1 MNLEKAKEF
10 FSAYYEG
17 SLEAG
22 LRESFERR
30 LKTDA
35 VLRGEYEAFER
46 TMLELEG
53 LKFLTVPV
61 PEDLNERIAQR
72 LDKHIHDQKRVSSAG
87 WTGWIRNLAFA
98 GLAAAAVFGAILTI
112 SRGGGDASQASVV
125 TASGSPQLQAKASD
139 RDVLLTYNVK
149 GSETVTVR
157 NSDGIEL
164 TKVSLKDQTW
174 ENTLTNPLASSAL
187 FHVEIAGT
195 GEHVQLVLPG
205 TARETA
211 KTGDGTLIDF
221 AKALSGFYRLPV
233 MVRAKDT
240 ARSVRWDFREA
251 DVTKAASTALAPE
264 SNAQL
269 TVAGV
274 LVIQ

>member
-30 LKTDA
+30 LKADA
-35 VLRGEYEAFER
+35 ALRSEYEAFEQ

-61 PEDLNERIAQR
+61 PEDLHERIAQR
-72 LDKHIHDQKRVSSAG
+72 LDKHVHEQKRVGATGFAG
-87 WTGWIRNLAFA
+87 WMRNLAFA
-98 GLAAAAVFGAILTI
+98 GLAAAAVFGAILSI
-112 SRGGGDASQASVV
+112 PRGGGNATQASVV
-125 TASGSPQLQAKASD
+125 STNAPEQLQAKAND
-139 RDVLLTYNVK
+139 RDVLLTYRVT
-149 GSETVTVR
+149 GTETVTVR

-174 ENTLTNPLASSAL
+174 ENTLRNPLGVAAV

-195 GEHVQLVLPG
+195 GEKVQLILPG
-205 TARETA
+205 TARETTKA
-211 KTGDGTLIDF
+211 GDGTLIDF

-240 ARSVRWDFREA
+240 ARSVRWDFHEA

-269 TVAGV
+269 TVSGV